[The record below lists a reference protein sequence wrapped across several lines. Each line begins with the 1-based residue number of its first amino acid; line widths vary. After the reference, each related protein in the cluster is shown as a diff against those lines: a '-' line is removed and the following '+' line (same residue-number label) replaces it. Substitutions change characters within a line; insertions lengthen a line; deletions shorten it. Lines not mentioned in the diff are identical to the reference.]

1 MRGWTPLFDHAF
13 SSTRDPT
20 DCQLAPV
27 ISLYFQNAP
36 FSCIVSCENPPISLD
51 EWESQARLV
60 DLGSGTLAL
69 ARHSRPYGVPVS
81 FGYDGDRLF
90 LYFFQFGNSSKKI
103 DFSEQ
108 TEQACLTAFH
118 TDSASD
124 WRSVIVDG
132 TLTEVTD
139 EKTEYVDDVMTE
151 NAWFPSMFPPTA
163 PLTAVRRIELL
174 IDNATGRKGEE
185 YW

>member
-1 MRGWTPLFDHAF
+1 MGITGTV
-13 SSTRDPT
+13 SG
-20 DCQLAPV
+20 APV
-27 ISLYFQNAP
+27 VPERTDGAMTGRPGIKADS
-36 FSCIVSCENPPISLD
+36 IEMTD
-51 EWESQARLV
+51 EEIDEALV

-69 ARHSRPYGVPVS
+69 ARDSQSYGVPVS

-118 TDSASD
+118 TDSAFD

-132 TLTEVTD
+132 TLTKVAD
-139 EKTEYVDDVMTE
+139 EETEYVDVVMTE
-151 NAWFPSMFPPTA
+151 NAWFPRMFPPTA
-163 PLTAVRRIELL
+163 PLTGVRRIELL